1 MYEEF
6 VKMAQDS
13 LKPVMKLAEQNT
25 ALAVKLL
32 NSQSVQTVEMLES
45 NLAQVQ
51 VLAGAKDLNDAV
63 ELQQKFVEAQG
74 EKLLGVAKQNA
85 ANIETAVGEA
95 SKIFEGSM
103 AEAQEQ
109 AKKAVEK
116 ISKEVN
122 KAAKKAA

>member
-1 MYEEF
+1 MYEDF

-13 LKPVMKLAEQNT
+13 LKPVMKLSENNT

-51 VLAGAKDLNDAV
+51 VLAGAKDLNNAV
-63 ELQQKFVEAQG
+63 ELQQKYVESMG
-74 EKLLGVAKQNA
+74 EKLLGVAKENA
-85 ANIETAVGEA
+85 ATIETAVGEA
-95 SKIFEGSM
+95 SKLFEGSM

-122 KAAKKAA
+122 KAGKKAA

>member
-13 LKPVMKLAEQNT
+13 LKPVMKLAEHNT

-45 NLAQVQ
+45 NLAQIQ

-63 ELQQKFVEAQG
+63 DLQQKYVESQG
-74 EKLLGVAKQNA
+74 EKWLGVAKENA
-85 ANIETAVGEA
+85 ATIESAVGEA
-95 SKIFEGSM
+95 SKMFEGSM

>member
-1 MYEEF
+1 MYEDF
-6 VKMAQDS
+6 LKMAQDS
-13 LKPVMKLAEQNT
+13 LKPVMKLAENNT

-51 VLAGAKDLNDAV
+51 VIAGAKDLNEAV
-63 ELQQKFVEAQG
+63 DLQQKYVESMG
-74 EKLLGVAKQNA
+74 EKMLGVAKENA
-85 ANIETAVGEA
+85 ATIETAVGEA
-95 SKIFEGSM
+95 SKLFEGSM

-122 KAAKKAA
+122 KAGNKAA

>member
-51 VLAGAKDLNDAV
+51 VLAGAKDLNQAV
-63 ELQQKFVEAQG
+63 ELQQKFVESQG
-74 EKLLGVAKQNA
+74 EKLLGVAKENA
-85 ANIETAVGEA
+85 ATIETAVGEA
-95 SKIFEGSM
+95 SKIFEGSLV
-103 AEAQEQ
+103 AAQEQ
-109 AKKAVEK
+109 AKEAVEK

>member
-1 MYEEF
+1 MYEDF
-6 VKMAQDS
+6 LKMAQDS
-13 LKPVMKLAEQNT
+13 LKPVMKLAENNT

-51 VLAGAKDLNDAV
+51 VLAGAKDLNEAV
-63 ELQQKFVEAQG
+63 ELQQKYVESQG
-74 EKLLGVAKQNA
+74 EKWLGVAKENA
-85 ANIETAVGEA
+85 ATIETAVGEA
-95 SKIFEGSM
+95 SKIFEGSL

-122 KAAKKAA
+122 KAGKKAA

>member
-13 LKPVMKLAEQNT
+13 LKPVMKLAEHNT

-51 VLAGAKDLNDAV
+51 VLAGVKDLNEAV
-63 ELQQKFVEAQG
+63 ELQQKYVESQG
-74 EKLLGVAKQNA
+74 EKWLGVAKENA
-85 ANIETAVGEA
+85 ATIESAVGEA

>member
-1 MYEEF
+1 MYEDF

-13 LKPVMKLAEQNT
+13 LKPVMKLAENNT

-51 VLAGAKDLNDAV
+51 VLAGAKDLNNAV
-63 ELQQKFVEAQG
+63 ELQQKYVESMG
-74 EKLLGVAKQNA
+74 EKLLGVAKENA
-85 ANIETAVGEA
+85 ATIETAVGEA
-95 SKIFEGSM
+95 SKLFEGSM

-122 KAAKKAA
+122 KAGNKAA